1 MYTVTCYRFL
11 YRELG
16 KEAIVIRG
24 TMREQTAEISMRSFS
39 KNTSRYSFT
48 HFYLNARGS

>member
-1 MYTVTCYRFL
+1 MYIVTCYRFL
-11 YRELG
+11 YTKLG

-24 TMREQTAEISMRSFS
+24 KMREQTAEINMWNCS